1 MSYLDEYVSAVRFG
15 NKLRN
20 EKVPKEA
27 YTDLLKYYRETVEN
41 PELGEFTDQ
50 ILPAIAEQFIK
61 KSPFGLGGLCHSVS
75 QQFFDEWMQS
85 ELSQASGLAITV
97 GSVEFKGK
105 PLYPVSKSSL
115 RRTLAEGFNPDRELD
130 LHVWL
135 TFPNMRV
142 LDLTIVPTLLEK
154 GWINAG
160 YFGELRHVIWTE
172 SDNSELHYSPM
183 LQDDQFLFKVDQIAG
198 YS

>member
-1 MSYLDEYVSAVRFG
+1 MSYLDEYVSAVKFG

-27 YTDLLKYYRETVEN
+27 YDDLLQHYRELADN
-41 PELGEFTDQ
+41 PDLAQFTDH
-50 ILPAIAEQFIK
+50 ILPTIAEQFIK
-61 KSPFGLGGLCHSVS
+61 ESPPDLAGLCHSVS
-75 QQFFDEWMQS
+75 QQFFDNWMQS

-97 GSVEFKGK
+97 GSVEFKGT

-115 RRTLAEGFNPDRELD
+115 RRTLAEGFDPNRELD

-154 GWINAG
+154 GLINAD
-160 YFGELRHVIWTE
+160 YFGEFQHLIWTE
-172 SDNSELHYSPM
+172 SGNSELHYKPM
-183 LQDDQFLFKVDQIAG
+183 LQDDQFLFKVDQVAG
-198 YS
+198 YA

>member
-1 MSYLDEYVSAVRFG
+1 MSYLDDYVSAVRFG

-20 EKVPKEA
+20 EKMSKEV
-27 YTDLLKYYRETVEN
+27 YGDLLKYYREIVGSQN
-41 PELGEFTDQ
+41 LDEFTDQ

-61 KSPFGLGGLCHSVS
+61 QSPPDLAGLCHSVS
-75 QQFFDEWMQS
+75 QQFFDNWMQS
-85 ELSQASGLAITV
+85 ELSQTSELAITV

-105 PLYPVSKSSL
+105 PLYPVSKSSI

-142 LDLTIVPTLLEK
+142 LDLTIIPTLLVK
-154 GWINAG
+154 GLINAD
-160 YFGELRHVIWTE
+160 YFGELQHVIWTE
-172 SDNSELHYSPM
+172 SSNSELNYRPM
-183 LQDDQFLFKVDQIAG
+183 LQDDRFLFKVDQIAG
-198 YS
+198 FA